1 LKKVWAWPA
10 QVATWLVGLILIFVV
25 SPPRLAVDE
34 PPPTIGKFVEFALA
48 IIIGVVFALSSGR
61 PSRKNRRASA
71 LASGA
76 FLLLAIVLFGSYL
89 YAGDH
94 WTCRYDSGEPMV
106 IGTTLLPA
114 AAGYAAQN
122 PGIDCTTLIQDFA
135 GQTSLIWPRGEL
147 VNRRLILSA
156 LFSMVVIAFAL
167 AALFVMRA
175 LGGRSDEPESPSAQP

>member
-1 LKKVWAWPA
+1 MKKVWAWPA
-10 QVATWLVGLILIFVV
+10 QVATWLVGLVLMFVV
-25 SPPRLAVDE
+25 SPPRLAVGE
-34 PPPTIGKFVEFALA
+34 PPPTIARFVEFALA
-48 IIIGVVFALSSGR
+48 IIIGLVFALSSGR

-71 LASGA
+71 IASGA

-94 WTCRYDSGEPMV
+94 WTCRYDTGEPMV
-106 IGTTLLPA
+106 IGATLLPA
-114 AAGYAAQN
+114 AAHYVAQN
-122 PGIDCTTLIQDFA
+122 PGLDCTTLIQDFA

-156 LFSMVVIAFAL
+156 LFSLVVIAFAL

-175 LGGRSDEPESPSAQP
+175 LGARGNETETPPAER